1 MTYPAHTL
9 IPEDFPLAPSQE
21 SAAEVVPVPEP
32 TDAAMAVGI
41 SIPSTGDVPRA
52 VGLDRAA
59 LASFGFTG
67 APGQTLVI
75 PGAGP
80 TIVAVGV
87 GDPVA
92 LTAASLRD
100 AAAAFTRAAAS
111 KSRLAVDLLRVADAV
126 EPDAAVS
133 AVVEGVLLARYRYEA
148 LKSSPKTVRVE
159 RLELVGAGDDSGADA
174 GGDAGGDVER
184 AIERGITLARATM
197 LARDLSA
204 APPSH
209 LTATRFG
216 EYALQLGADHGV
228 EVTVSDKQQLIELG
242 CGGLLGVNA
251 GSVEEPRM
259 IRLRYRPEGEPTG
272 RLALV
277 GKGIMYDSGGIS
289 LKPGDAMHASMKMDM
304 TGAAVVLATMISLRT
319 LKCTSEVTAY
329 LMCTDNMP
337 SGSATALGDVLRIH
351 GGMTV
356 EVKNSDAEGRL
367 VMADALA
374 MAHEDGVDAAVDI
387 ATLTGAA
394 LRALGTLTAPVFGND
409 QGIVDQVIAAS
420 GKTDE
425 TVWQLPLD
433 RRYRDLLNSDIADIA
448 NVGGANAGATTAA
461 LFLAEFARETPW
473 AHIDIA
479 GTMQSDRDDA
489 WRSKGPT
496 GFGARLLIE
505 FALAFTPTR

>member
-9 IPEDFPLAPSQE
+9 IPDDFPLAPSQE
-21 SAAEVVPVPEP
+21 LDPQVVLVPEP
-32 TDAAMAVGI
+32 TDAVDAVGI
-41 SIPSTGDVPRA
+41 SVARAREVPEA
-52 VGLDRAA
+52 LGLDRAA
-59 LASFGFTG
+59 LAALGFTG
-67 APGQTLVI
+67 NLGQILVI
-75 PGAGP
+75 PTPGRA
-80 TIVAVGV
+80 TVVAVGV
-87 GDPVA
+87 GDPTA

-100 AAAAFTRAAAS
+100 AAAAFTRAVAS
-111 KSRLAVDLLRVADAV
+111 TGRLAVDLLTVAAAV

-133 AVVEGVLLARYRYEA
+133 AIVEGALLARYRYDA
-148 LKSSPKTVRVE
+148 LKSAPKTVHLE
-159 RLELVGAGDDSGADA
+159 RLELVG
-174 GGDAGGDVER
+174 GGDTAEK
-184 AIERGITLARATM
+184 AIEHGITLARATM

-216 EYALQLGADHGV
+216 EYALEIGADHGV
-228 EVTVSDKQQLIELG
+228 DVTVFDKEQLIELG

-259 IRLRYRPEGEPTG
+259 IRLHYRPEGRPTG
-272 RLALV
+272 HLALV
-277 GKGIMYDSGGIS
+277 GKGIMYDSGGIA

-304 TGAAVVLATMISLRT
+304 AGAAAVLATMISLRA
-319 LKCTSEVTAY
+319 LGCANEVTAY

-351 GGMTV
+351 GGTTV

-374 MAHEDGVDAAVDI
+374 IAHEEGVDAAVDI

-394 LRALGTLTAPVFGND
+394 LRALGTLTAALFGND
-409 QGIVDQVIAAS
+409 QGIVDQVVAAS

-448 NVGGANAGATTAA
+448 NIGGANAGATTAA
-461 LFLAEFARETPW
+461 LFLAEFAGDTPW

-505 FALAFTPTR
+505 FALAFTPTK